1 MAINEQNMTIRRFSL
16 RTETWPD
23 WFVQFLATLITAA
36 IVVSTAWL
44 LDTIMVPIG

>member
-1 MAINEQNMTIRRFSL
+1 MAIHRFSL

-36 IVVSTAWL
+36 IVVSGAWR
-44 LDTIMVPIG
+44 LDTIMVPIV